1 MFLEV
6 RTRGECW
13 AALIDL
19 RGPTDPACVRADSP
33 DQPTIKLPVNI
44 ARSFFLLSSL
54 LFLSLSLS
62 LSFFSLCLSYASAS
76 FFLRLPPFPSLVSIL
91 TRLSYSSIQ
100 FLSSLPQF
108 RPSLAQ
114 SFFANLAFSYT
125 YASPIRDISMNIYDG
140 DSPPLLDRKLG
151 ATGGCIEPSPFR
163 LPSRIR
169 CTRLCASHDCF
180 RKIEISINEKETVFE
195 LKGKFLLKKSKRPSF
210 FIIILES
217 GHIYN
222 HRVTSDG
229 AKECDTSPPSP
240 CSIKPSLSEQLK
252 KKLYRGYSRWRSAR
266 NCHDRGSPLAGTSVY
281 DALAR
286 ASQRP

>member
-1 MFLEV
+1 MTSGARLTRRASELTA
-6 RTRGECW
+6 RTSRRLNFP
-13 AALIDL
+13 LIL
-19 RGPTDPACVRADSP
+19 
-33 DQPTIKLPVNI
+33 L
-44 ARSFFLLSSL
+44 ARFFSFHLSS
-54 LFLSLSLS
+54 FSLS

-76 FFLRLPPFPSLVSIL
+76 SFLRLPPFPSLVSIL

-151 ATGGCIEPSPFR
+151 ATRGCIEPSPFR

-180 RKIEISINEKETVFE
+180 RKIEISINEKETVFQ
-195 LKGKFLLKKSKRPSF
+195 LKGIFFSVKKSRRPSF

-217 GHIYN
+217 GHIYK

-252 KKLYRGYSRWRSAR
+252 KKLYRGYSR
-266 NCHDRGSPLAGTSVY
+266 
-281 DALAR
+281 
-286 ASQRP
+286 